1 MSIYDQQQL
10 LASIHPFDLL
20 SKGVIS
26 GLSAEMDIAYYPKE
40 TVLISPVIGSEHL
53 YIIIK
58 GCVNEFVED
67 ELHNVY
73 NQGDSF
79 DANAL
84 IYNRV
89 ESKFV
94 VQEDLICYLL
104 PKETFL
110 NLIQDHERFQ
120 TYFMKD
126 FIEKHQSLKE
136 HRQQNDLTSFIM
148 TRVSNIFMH
157 KACVVDEKETLKA
170 ALIKMDE
177 LQTTAIIV
185 KAEEA
190 LGIITDADLRKKI
203 LIPERPLSTE
213 AGTVATY
220 PLLCIDKSDFLF
232 NALLMFIKHGIKRLA
247 VTEEGKII
255 GILEQLDLL
264 SHFANHSHLI
274 AVQVDKA
281 SNIEELAKIQKNQLY
296 LVESLH
302 SKGVKVRYISKLVS
316 ELNAKVYEK
325 VYQLSVPKELR
336 DKAALIVM
344 GSEGRQEQILRSDQD
359 NALIIEDGTDAELFT
374 PYMQDFSRHLLSL
387 GFPECPGKIMVNNP
401 NWCKNVSAFKEQIGI
416 WSHTFSEESLQE
428 LSIFSDA
435 HFICGDETLLQ
446 VLNTYL
452 HQRFTNRDDIL
463 AHLAKSVLSFET
475 PLSLFSGFILEKDAH
490 QDQIDLKKGGIFAI
504 VHGIRTL
511 ALENSITQ
519 TNTILR
525 IKELNNIGLFDKTFA
540 TELIEAYDTL
550 LGIRLKAMLSHP
562 DDFENANFINPSKLE
577 KLERDLLK
585 DSFKVVNTLKK
596 FLTYHF
602 HLNMVL

>member
-110 NLIQDHERFQ
+110 NLIQDHENFR

-136 HRQQNDLTSFIM
+136 HRQQNELTSFIM

-157 KACVVDEKETLKA
+157 KACVVEETEALRE
-170 ALIKMDE
+170 ALIKME
-177 LQTTAIIV
+177 VLKTTAIIV
-185 KAEEA
+185 KAKEA

-203 LIPERPLSTE
+203 LIPERTLSTE
-213 AGTVATY
+213 TGAVATF
-220 PLLCIDKSDFLF
+220 PLVCIDKNDFLF

-247 VTEEGKII
+247 VTKEGKVI

-281 SNIEELAKIQKNQLY
+281 DNIDELAKIQKNQRY

-359 NALIIEDGTDAELFT
+359 NALIIEDGTDPAQFA

-387 GFPECPGKIMVNNP
+387 GFPECPGNIMVNNP
-401 NWCKNVSAFKEQIGI
+401 HWCKNVSAFKEQIEI

-428 LSIFSDA
+428 LSIFLDA

-446 VLNTYL
+446 TLNTYL

-463 AHLAKSVLSFET
+463 AHLAKSALSFET

-490 QDQIDLKKGGIFAI
+490 QNQIDLKKGGIFAI
-504 VHGIRTL
+504 VHGIRIL
-511 ALENSITQ
+511 ALENNITQ

-525 IKELNNIGLFDKTFA
+525 IKELNNRGLFDKKFA

-550 LGIRLKAMLSHP
+550 LGIRLKAMLLHP
-562 DDFENANFINPSKLE
+562 DDFENANFIDPSKLE

>member
-10 LASIHPFDLL
+10 LASVHPFDLL

-26 GLSAEMDIAYYPKE
+26 DLSSEMDIAYYPKE
-40 TVLISPVIGSEHL
+40 TVLISAVIGSEHL

-84 IYNRV
+84 IYNNV

-110 NLIQDHERFQ
+110 NLIQDHERFR

-126 FIEKHQSLKE
+126 FIQKHQSLKE
-136 HRQQNDLTSFIM
+136 HRHQNDLTPFMM
-148 TRVSNIFMH
+148 TRVSNIFMR
-157 KACVVDEKETLKA
+157 KACVVEGTEPLRE
-170 ALIKMDE
+170 ALIKMDA
-177 LQTTAIIV
+177 LKATAIIV
-185 KAEEA
+185 KEKKG

-203 LIPERPLSTE
+203 LMPEHSISVE
-213 AGTVATY
+213 AGTIATF
-220 PLLCIDKSDFLF
+220 PLVCIEKSDFLF

-247 VTEEGKII
+247 VTQHGEII
-255 GILEQLDLL
+255 GVLEQLDLL

-281 SNIEELAKIQKNQLY
+281 NSIEELEKIQTNQLY

-302 SKGVKVRYISKLVS
+302 SKGVKVRYITKLVS
-316 ELNAKVYEK
+316 ELNAKLYEK

-344 GSEGRQEQILRSDQD
+344 GSEGRQEQILHSDQD
-359 NALIIEDGTDAELFT
+359 NALIIDDTMDANDYI
-374 PYMQDFSRHLLSL
+374 PYMQDFSRHLISL
-387 GFPECPGKIMVNNP
+387 GFTECPGKIMVNNP
-401 NWCKNVSAFKEQIGI
+401 YWCKNVSAFKEQIDI
-416 WSHTFSEESLQE
+416 WVDTLSEESLQA

-435 HFICGDETLLQ
+435 HFVCGDATLLQ
-446 VLNTYL
+446 TVSAYL
-452 HQRFTNRDDIL
+452 HQRFTSRDDIL
-463 AHLAKSVLSFET
+463 AHLAKSALSFET

-490 QDQIDLKKGGIFAI
+490 HNEIDLKKGGIFAI
-504 VHGIRTL
+504 VHGIRIL
-511 ALENSITQ
+511 ALENNIIQ

-525 IKELNNIGLFDKTFA
+525 IKELNNRGLFDKTFA

-550 LGIRLKAMLSHP
+550 LGIRLKAMLMHP
-562 DDFENANFINPSKLE
+562 DDFDNANFIDPSKLE
-577 KLERDLLK
+577 KFERDLLK

-602 HLNMVL
+602 HLNMVI

>member
-110 NLIQDHERFQ
+110 NLIQDHENFR

-136 HRQQNDLTSFIM
+136 HRQQNELTSFIM

-157 KACVVDEKETLKA
+157 KACVVEETEALRE
-170 ALIKMDE
+170 ALIKME
-177 LQTTAIIV
+177 MLKTTAIIV
-185 KAEEA
+185 KANEA

-203 LIPERPLSTE
+203 LIPERTLSTE
-213 AGTVATY
+213 TGAVATF
-220 PLLCIDKSDFLF
+220 PLVCIDKNDFLF

-247 VTEEGKII
+247 VTEEGKVI

-281 SNIEELAKIQKNQLY
+281 DNIDELTKIQKNQLY

-359 NALIIEDGTDAELFT
+359 NALIIEDGTDPAQFA
-374 PYMQDFSRHLLSL
+374 PYMQAFSRHLLSL
-387 GFPECPGKIMVNNP
+387 GFPECPGNIMVNNP
-401 NWCKNVSAFKEQIGI
+401 HWCKNVSAFKEQIEI

-428 LSIFSDA
+428 LSIFLDA

-446 VLNTYL
+446 TLNTYL

-463 AHLAKSVLSFET
+463 AHLAKSALSFET

-490 QDQIDLKKGGIFAI
+490 QNQIDLKKGGIFAI
-504 VHGIRTL
+504 VHGIRIL
-511 ALENSITQ
+511 ALENNITQ

-525 IKELNNIGLFDKTFA
+525 IKELNNRGLFDKKFA

-550 LGIRLKAMLSHP
+550 LGIRLKAMLLHP
-562 DDFENANFINPSKLE
+562 DDFENANFIDPSKLE

>member
-10 LASIHPFDLL
+10 LASVHPFDLL

-58 GCVNEFVED
+58 GCVNEFLDD

-84 IYNRV
+84 IYNSV

-110 NLIQDHERFQ
+110 NLIQDHERFR

-136 HRQQNDLTSFIM
+136 HRHQNDLTPFMM
-148 TRVSNIFMH
+148 TRVDNIFMH
-157 KACVVDEKETLKA
+157 KACVVDETEPLRK
-170 ALIKMDE
+170 ALIKMEE
-177 LQTTAIIV
+177 LKAKAIIV
-185 KAEEA
+185 KRDDVF
-190 LGIITDADLRKKI
+190 GIITDADLRKKI
-203 LIPERPLSTE
+203 LMAELSLSTE
-213 AGTVATY
+213 AGAIANF
-220 PLLCIDKSDFLF
+220 PLVCIDKSDFLF
-232 NALLMFIKHGIKRLA
+232 NALLMFIKHKIKRLA
-247 VTEEGKII
+247 VTQDGEII

-281 SNIEELAKIQKNQLY
+281 NNIAELAKIQKNQLY
-296 LVESLH
+296 LVESLQ

-359 NALIIEDGTDAELFT
+359 NALIIDEGTDAGLFT
-374 PYMQDFSRHLLSL
+374 SYMQDFSRHLLSL

-401 NWCKNVSAFKEQIGI
+401 HWCKNTSAYKEQIDL
-416 WSHTFSEESLQE
+416 WVETLTEESLQE

-435 HFICGDETLLQ
+435 HFVCGNETLLKT
-446 VLNTYL
+446 LNTYL
-452 HQRFTNRDDIL
+452 HQRFTSRDDIL
-463 AHLAKSVLSFET
+463 AHLAKSALSFET
-475 PLSLFSGFILEKDAH
+475 PLSLFSGFILEKDVH
-490 QDQIDLKKGGIFAI
+490 QNEIDLKKGGIFAI
-504 VHGIRTL
+504 VHGIRIL
-511 ALENSITQ
+511 ALENNIIQ

-525 IKELNNIGLFDKTFA
+525 IKELNNRGLFDKTFA

-562 DDFENANFINPSKLE
+562 DDFENANFIDPSKLE
-577 KLERDLLK
+577 KFERDLLK
-585 DSFKVVNTLKK
+585 DSFKVVNTFKK

-602 HLNMVL
+602 HLNMVT

>member
-10 LASIHPFDLL
+10 LASVHPFDLL

-26 GLSAEMDIAYYPKE
+26 DLSSEMDIAYYPKE
-40 TVLISPVIGSEHL
+40 TVLISPFIGSEHL

-84 IYNRV
+84 IYNNV

-94 VQEDLICYLL
+94 VQEDLICYQLH
-104 PKETFL
+104 KETFL
-110 NLIQDHERFQ
+110 NLIQDHEKFR

-136 HRQQNDLTSFIM
+136 HRNQNDLTPFM
-148 TRVSNIFMH
+148 MARVSNIFMH
-157 KACVVDEKETLKA
+157 RACVVDEREPLRQ
-170 ALIKMDE
+170 ALIKMEE
-177 LQTTAIIV
+177 LKATAIIV
-185 KAEEA
+185 KRKNTF
-190 LGIITDADLRKKI
+190 GIITDADLRKKI
-203 LIPERPLSTE
+203 LMAELPLSTE
-213 AGTVATY
+213 AGTIANF
-220 PLLCIDKSDFLF
+220 PLVCIEKSDFLF
-232 NALLMFIKHGIKRLA
+232 NALLIFIKHGIKRLA
-247 VTEEGKII
+247 VTQEGEIV
-255 GILEQLDLL
+255 GVLEQLDLL
-264 SHFANHSHLI
+264 SHFASHSHLI

-281 SNIEELAKIQKNQLY
+281 NSIDELAKIQKNQRY

-316 ELNAKVYEK
+316 ELNAKVYKK

-336 DKAALIVM
+336 DKAALIVI

-359 NALIIEDGTDAELFT
+359 NALIIDDKTDAKLFT
-374 PYMQDFSRHLLSL
+374 AYMQDFSRHLLAL

-401 NWCKNVSAFKEQIGI
+401 HWCKNTSAFKEQIDT
-416 WSHTFSEESLQE
+416 WVDTLSEESLQE
-428 LSIFSDA
+428 LSIFADA
-435 HFICGDETLLQ
+435 HFICGDEALVESLSE
-446 VLNTYL
+446 YL
-452 HQRFTNRDDIL
+452 HKRFTSRDDIL
-463 AHLAKSVLSFET
+463 SHLAKSALNFET
-475 PLSLFSGFILEKDAH
+475 PLSLFSGFILDKDAH
-490 QDQIDLKKGGIFAI
+490 HNEIDLKKGGIFAI
-504 VHGIRTL
+504 VHGVRIL
-511 ALENSITQ
+511 ALENNITQ

-525 IKELNNIGLFDKTFA
+525 IKELNNRGLFDKTFA

-550 LGIRLKAMLSHP
+550 SGIRLKAMLMHP
-562 DDFENANFINPSKLE
+562 DDFENANFIDPSKLD
-577 KLERDLLK
+577 KFERDLLK
-585 DSFKVVNTLKK
+585 DSFKVVNTFKK

-602 HLNMVL
+602 HLNMVI

>member
-110 NLIQDHERFQ
+110 NLIQDHENFR

-136 HRQQNDLTSFIM
+136 HRQQNELTSFIM

-157 KACVVDEKETLKA
+157 KACVVEETESLREA
-170 ALIKMDE
+170 MIKMDV
-177 LQTTAIIV
+177 LKTTAIIV
-185 KAEEA
+185 KANEA

-203 LIPERPLSTE
+203 LIPERTLSTE
-213 AGTVATY
+213 TGAVATF
-220 PLLCIDKSDFLF
+220 PLVCIDKNDFLF

-247 VTEEGKII
+247 VTEEGKVI

-281 SNIEELAKIQKNQLY
+281 DNIDELTKIQKNQLY

-359 NALIIEDGTDAELFT
+359 NALIIEDGTDPAQFA

-387 GFPECPGKIMVNNP
+387 GFPECPGNIMVNNP
-401 NWCKNVSAFKEQIGI
+401 HWCKNVSAFKEQIEI

-428 LSIFSDA
+428 LSIFLDA

-446 VLNTYL
+446 TLNTYL

-463 AHLAKSVLSFET
+463 AHLAKSALSFET

-490 QDQIDLKKGGIFAI
+490 QNQIDLKKGGIFAI
-504 VHGIRTL
+504 VHGIRIL
-511 ALENSITQ
+511 ALENNITQ

-525 IKELNNIGLFDKTFA
+525 IKELNNRGLFDKKFA

-550 LGIRLKAMLSHP
+550 LGIRLKAMLLHP
-562 DDFENANFINPSKLE
+562 DDFENANFIDPSKLE